1 MFLKALKTWI
11 RTRDYKM
18 TAQIFLN
25 KKMELLEMKNIKIGT
40 KNSGLNRLDMVEEHI
55 DELKN
60 WSEQSRIWL
69 RETKREVWN

>member
-1 MFLKALKTWI
+1 
-11 RTRDYKM
+11 M

-40 KNSGLNRLDMVEEHI
+40 KNSGLNRLDTVEEHI

-60 WSEQSRIWL
+60 
-69 RETKREVWN
+69 